1 MDVSNIK
8 VEDQTQTSVMPVALD
23 DIDDLFAEVD
33 DLGDRE
39 STPARPLTESANQPV
54 LETAIQPVIE
64 ATIQS
69 IIETK
74 QPENISAP
82 K

>member
-1 MDVSNIK
+1 
-8 VEDQTQTSVMPVALD
+8 MPVALD
-23 DIDDLFAEVD
+23 DTDDLFAEVD

-39 STPARPLTESANQPV
+39 STPARPVTESANQPV
-54 LETAIQPVIE
+54 LEIAIQLVIK
-64 ATIQS
+64 AAIHS
-69 IIETK
+69 IIVTK

>member
-1 MDVSNIK
+1 
-8 VEDQTQTSVMPVALD
+8 MPVALND
-23 DIDDLFAEVD
+23 TDDLFAEVD

-39 STPARPLTESANQPV
+39 STPVRPVTESANQPV
-54 LETAIQPVIE
+54 LETAIQLVIKA
-64 ATIQS
+64 ATQS
-69 IIETK
+69 VIETK